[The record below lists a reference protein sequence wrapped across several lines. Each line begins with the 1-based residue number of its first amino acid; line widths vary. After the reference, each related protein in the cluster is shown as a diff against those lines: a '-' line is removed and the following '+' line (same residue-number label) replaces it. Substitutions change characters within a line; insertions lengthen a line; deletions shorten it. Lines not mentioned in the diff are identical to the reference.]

1 MVRTW
6 IRERVVD
13 HLAHIDTK
21 LAEAVGANLGIE
33 LSDDQRNITLP
44 APVNGVEKDPSLSL
58 YADTEGDVKGRV
70 VAVLLNER
78 TSAQD
83 LVQLL
88 QALQAQGVHSKLLYS
103 RMGEVIADDGSPL
116 PIAGTFAGSPSLTVD
131 AVVVPGGDLSALSQ
145 SGDARYYLL
154 EAYKHLLKLGFT
166 KEYGAREMDRAIAS
180 HLKPLLMREILFG
193 TLKTGGKVEVT
204 AENGQLSLQV
214 LKKQQA

>member
-1 MVRTW
+1 M
-6 IRERVVD
+6 VD

-58 YADTEGDVKGRV
+58 YADAEGDVKGRV

-88 QALQAQGVHSKLLYS
+88 QALQARGVHSKLLYS

-154 EAYKHLLKLGFT
+154 EAYKHLEADPAGRGCAAADVRSACSDQG
-166 KEYGAREMDRAIAS
+166 EEGS
-180 HLKPLLMREILFG
+180 SSPMRS
-193 TLKTGGKVEVT
+193 TRQRRT
-204 AENGQLSLQV
+204 NCSP
-214 LKKQQA
+214 

>member
-58 YADTEGDVKGRV
+58 YADAEGYVKGRV

-154 EAYKHLLKLGFT
+154 EAYKHLKPILLAGD
-166 KEYGAREMDRAIAS
+166 ARQLTSVLHVPTQGEEGS
-180 HLKPLLMREILFG
+180 SSPMRS
-193 TLKTGGKVEVT
+193 TRQRRT
-204 AENGQLSLQV
+204 NCSP
-214 LKKQQA
+214 

>member
-1 MVRTW
+1 M
-6 IRERVVD
+6 VD

-58 YADTEGDVKGRV
+58 YADAEGDVKGRV

-154 EAYKHLLKLGFT
+154 EAYKHL
-166 KEYGAREMDRAIAS
+166 
-180 HLKPLLMREILFG
+180 KPILLA
-193 TLKTGGKVEVT
+193 GGCAAADVRS
-204 AENGQLSLQV
+204 ACSDPG
-214 LKKQQA
+214 